1 MQNGRSD
8 AMQNGRSDAM
18 GYNHLS
24 NWPRVS
30 AVVSILLLAPL
41 LHARDFGL

>member
-1 MQNGRSD
+1 
-8 AMQNGRSDAM
+8 M

-24 NWPRVS
+24 NGRGIS

-41 LHARDFGL
+41 LYAVFRYGVTALDK